1 MGQKVRPTGF
11 RIGITEPHRSRWY
24 ASKKEFGSLLIEDHK
39 IRKFIKE
46 KYQFAGIPK
55 IEIERTR
62 DQVVVHLFTARP
74 GIIIGRK
81 GQEVDRLKAEL
92 EDLTGRRME
101 LKIVEVNQPNRSAVL
116 VAEDI
121 AQQLSK
127 RGSFRRA
134 IKRTL
139 DQVME
144 SGVYGVKVEL
154 AGRLGG
160 AEMSRTEKANR
171 GSIPLSTL
179 QRHIDYGFAMAK
191 TAMGIIGVKVWI
203 DLGDYSDEETGDGVN
218 AKAGQA
224 SQKPKRSHK
233 R

>member
-1 MGQKVRPTGF
+1 MGQKTHPLGF
-11 RIGITEPHRSRWY
+11 RIGITEDWRSRWY
-24 ASKKEFGSLLIEDHK
+24 ASKKEFGDLLVEDQK
-39 IRKFIKE
+39 IRNFISTEYKSAAIE
-46 KYQFAGIPK
+46 K

-62 DQVVVHLFTARP
+62 DQVVVYLHSARP

-81 GQEVDRLKAEL
+81 GQEIDRLKARL
-92 EDLTGRRME
+92 EDQFGRRME
-101 LKIVEVNQPNRSAVL
+101 VKIIEINNPFKRAQL

-121 AQQLSK
+121 CQQLSK

-144 SGVYGVKVEL
+144 AGVNGVKVQL
-154 AGRLGG
+154 SGRLGG
-160 AEMSRTEKANR
+160 AEMSRCEKASR

-179 QRHIDYGFAMAK
+179 QRRVDYGFAIAK
-191 TAMGIIGVKVWI
+191 TAQGVIGVKVWV
-203 DLGDYSDEETGDGVN
+203 DLGDYADEENNDG
-218 AKAGQA
+218 AYAETGQA
-224 SQKPKRSHK
+224 SKKSKRSHK

>member
-1 MGQKVRPTGF
+1 MGQKTRPTGF
-11 RIGITEPHRSRWY
+11 RVGIVEDWRSRWY
-24 ASKKEFGSLLIEDHK
+24 APKKEFGELLIEDFK
-39 IRKFIKE
+39 IRAFIKKRYE
-46 KYQFAGIPK
+46 FAQIPK

-92 EDLTGRRME
+92 EDLTGRRMD
-101 LKIVEVNQPNRSAVL
+101 LKIVEVNNPQRSAVL
-116 VAEDI
+116 VAQDI
-121 AQQLSK
+121 SQQLAK
-127 RGSFRRA
+127 RGSFRKT
-134 IKRTL
+134 IKRAL

-144 SGVYGVKVEL
+144 AGALGVKVQL
-154 AGRLGG
+154 SGRLGG
-160 AEMSRTEKANR
+160 AEMSRCEKAAR

-179 QRHIDYGFAMAK
+179 RRHIDYGFEIAK
-191 TAMGIIGVKVWI
+191 TTVGVIGVKVWI
-203 DLGDYSDEETGDGVN
+203 DLGDYADEGTGDGLD

-224 SQKPKRSHK
+224 PQKSKRAHK

>member
-1 MGQKVRPTGF
+1 MGQKTRPTGY
-11 RIGITEPHRSRWY
+11 RVGIFEDWRSRWY
-24 ASKKEFGSLLIEDHK
+24 ASKREFGNLLVEDQK
-39 IRKFIKE
+39 IRKFINE
-46 KYQFAGIPK
+46 KYKFAGIAK

-62 DQVVVHLFTARP
+62 DQVIVHMHSARP

-81 GQEVDRLKAEL
+81 GQEIDRLKAEL
-92 EDLTGRRME
+92 EGLTGRRME
-101 LKIVEVNQPNRSAVL
+101 VKIVEVNNPYRSAVL

-121 AQQLSK
+121 AQQLQK

-144 SGVYGVKVEL
+144 AGVRGVKVEL

-160 AEMSRTEKANR
+160 AEMSRREKASR

-179 QRHIDYGFAMAK
+179 RRHIDYGFTVAK
-191 TAMGIIGVKVWI
+191 TAQGVIGVKVWI
-203 DLGDYSDEETGDGVN
+203 DRGFYEEEDGDG
-218 AKAGQA
+218 ADAQAGQA
-224 SQKPKRSHK
+224 PQKPKRSHK

>member
-1 MGQKVRPTGF
+1 MGQKTRPTGF

-24 ASKKEFGSLLIEDHK
+24 ASKKEFGSLLIEDFK

-101 LKIVEVNQPNRSAVL
+101 LKIVEVNSPNRSAVL

-144 SGVYGVKVEL
+144 AGVYGVKVEL

-179 QRHIDYGFAMAK
+179 RRHIDYGFAMAK
-191 TAMGIIGVKVWI
+191 TTMGVIGVKVWI
-203 DLGDYSDEETGDGVN
+203 DLGDYADEETGDGIN

-224 SQKPKRSHK
+224 SQKSKKAHK

>member
-11 RIGITEPHRSRWY
+11 RIGITEDWRSRWY
-24 ASKKEFGSLLIEDHK
+24 ASKREFGELLIEDFR
-39 IRKFIKE
+39 IRDFVKK
-46 KYQFAGIPK
+46 KYLFAGIPK

-62 DQVVVHLFTARP
+62 DQVIVHLHTARP

-81 GQEVDRLKAEL
+81 GQEVDRLKGEL
-92 EDLTGRRME
+92 EDLVGRRME
-101 LKIVEVNQPNRSAVL
+101 LKIIEITNPMRSALL

-121 AQQLSK
+121 AQQLAK
-127 RGSFRRA
+127 RGSFRRT
-134 IKRTL
+134 IKRAL

-144 SGVYGVKVEL
+144 AGVHGVKVQL
-154 AGRLGG
+154 SGRLGG
-160 AEMSRTEKANR
+160 AEMSRCEKASR

-179 QRHIDYGFAMAK
+179 RKHIDYGFAKAQ
-191 TAMGIIGVKVWI
+191 TTMGIIGVKVWI
-203 DLGDYSDEETGDGVN
+203 DLGDYSEEETGDGSH

-224 SQKPKRSHK
+224 SQKPKRTHK

>member
-24 ASKKEFGSLLIEDHK
+24 ASKKEFGGLLIEDFK

-101 LKIVEVNQPNRSAVL
+101 LKIVEVNSPNRSAVL

-179 QRHIDYGFAMAK
+179 QRHIDYGFAQSK

-203 DLGDYSDEETGDGVN
+203 DLGDYSDEETGDGAY

>member
-24 ASKKEFGSLLIEDHK
+24 ASKKEFGSLLIEDFK

-144 SGVYGVKVEL
+144 AGVYGVKVEL

-191 TAMGIIGVKVWI
+191 TTMGIIGVKVWI
-203 DLGDYSDEETGDGVN
+203 DLGDYSEEETGDGAN

>member
-24 ASKKEFGSLLIEDHK
+24 ASKKEFGSLLIEDFK
-39 IRKFIKE
+39 IRKFVKE

-144 SGVYGVKVEL
+144 AGVYGVKVEL

-191 TAMGIIGVKVWI
+191 TTMGIIGVKVWI

-218 AKAGQA
+218 AKTGQA
-224 SQKPKRSHK
+224 SQKSKKTHK

>member
-11 RIGITEPHRSRWY
+11 RIGITEQHRSRWY
-24 ASKKEFGSLLIEDHK
+24 ASKKEFGTLLIEDFN

-101 LKIVEVNQPNRSAVL
+101 LKIVEVNSPNRSAVL

-144 SGVYGVKVEL
+144 AGVYGVKVEL

-179 QRHIDYGFAMAK
+179 RRHIDYGFAMAK
-191 TAMGIIGVKVWI
+191 TTMGIIGVKVWI
-203 DLGDYSDEETGDGVN
+203 DLGDYADEETGDGVN

-224 SQKPKRSHK
+224 SQKSKKTHK

>member
-11 RIGITEPHRSRWY
+11 RIGITEQHRSRWY
-24 ASKKEFGSLLIEDHK
+24 ASKKEFGTLLIEDFN

-101 LKIVEVNQPNRSAVL
+101 LKIVEVNSPNRSAVL

-144 SGVYGVKVEL
+144 AGVYGVKVEL

-191 TAMGIIGVKVWI
+191 TTMGIIGVKVWI
-203 DLGDYSDEETGDGVN
+203 DLGDYSEEETGDGAH
-218 AKAGQA
+218 AKASQA

>member
-24 ASKKEFGSLLIEDHK
+24 ASKKEYGTLLIEDFN

-101 LKIVEVNQPNRSAVL
+101 LKIVEVNSPNRSAVL

-144 SGVYGVKVEL
+144 AGVHGVKVEL
-154 AGRLGG
+154 SGRLGG

-179 QRHIDYGFAMAK
+179 RRHIDYGFAMAK
-191 TAMGIIGVKVWI
+191 TTMGIIGVKVWI
-203 DLGDYSDEETGDGVN
+203 DLGDYADEETGDGAN
-218 AKAGQA
+218 AKASQA
-224 SQKPKRSHK
+224 SQKSKKTHK

>member
-1 MGQKVRPTGF
+1 MGQKTRPTGF
-11 RIGITEPHRSRWY
+11 RVGIVEDWRSRWY
-24 ASKKEFGSLLIEDHK
+24 ASKKEFGDLLVEDFK
-39 IRKFIKE
+39 IRKFVKK
-46 KYQFAGIPK
+46 KYLFAGIPK

-62 DQVVVHLFTARP
+62 DQVIVYLHCARP

-92 EDLTGRRME
+92 EDLTGRRMD
-101 LKIVEVNQPNRSAVL
+101 LKIIEINNANRSAQL

-121 AQQLSK
+121 AQQLEK
-127 RGSFRRA
+127 RASFRRT
-134 IKRTL
+134 IKRSL

-144 SGVYGVKVEL
+144 AGVKGVKIQL
-154 AGRLGG
+154 SGRLGG
-160 AEMSRTEKANR
+160 AEMSRCEKASR

-179 QRHIDYGFAMAK
+179 QEHIDYGFAQAL
-191 TAMGIIGVKVWI
+191 TAQGMIGVKVWVC
-203 DLGDYSDEETGDGVN
+203 LGPYAEEEVTDGAN

-224 SQKPKRSHK
+224 PQKPKKAHK

>member
-11 RIGITEPHRSRWY
+11 RVGITEGWRSRWY
-24 ASKKEFGSLLIEDHK
+24 ASKKEFGDLLIEDHK
-39 IRKFIKE
+39 IRSFIKK
-46 KYQFAGIPK
+46 KYQSAQIPR

-62 DQVVVHLFTARP
+62 DQVVVLLSTARP

-92 EDLTGRRME
+92 EELTGRRME
-101 LKIVEVNQPNRSAVL
+101 LKIIEVNNPQKSAVL
-116 VAEDI
+116 VAQDI
-121 AQQLSK
+121 AQQLAK
-127 RGSFRRA
+127 RGSFRRT

-144 SGVYGVKVEL
+144 AGAYGVKVQL
-154 AGRLGG
+154 SGRLGG
-160 AEMSRTEKANR
+160 AEMSRCEKASR

-179 QRHIDYGFAMAK
+179 RRHVDYGFEMSK
-191 TAMGIIGVKVWI
+191 TTVGIIGVKVWI
-203 DLGDYSDEETGDGVN
+203 DLGDYADEGTGDGAD

-224 SQKPKRSHK
+224 PQKPKRSHK